1 LPTYSKFLDVHE
13 IPLTPRE
20 FSIVMDVIPTGVFEL
35 LSANTQNSITPP
47 FAFYLIDTAIGN
59 LCFFLWSCLY
69 NYLFFTSKRHCHHA
83 KLYCVLE

>member
-13 IPLTPRE
+13 IQLTPRE
-20 FSIVMDVIPTGVFEL
+20 FSIVMDVIPTGVLEL

-59 LCFFLWSCLY
+59 LCFFPGVVYTTICSLLQKDIVTMPNCIVY
-69 NYLFFTSKRHCHHA
+69 
-83 KLYCVLE
+83 